1 MFFLCDYTNTKTN
14 IEMMKAIITGGAGF
28 IGSNLA
34 EVLSRD
40 NEVIIVDDL
49 STGNDANIRGLE
61 IELVKGS
68 VTDLDLLRKT
78 FKGAD
83 YVFHQAAIPSVP
95 RSIKDPVSTNEAN
108 VTGTLNVL
116 IAARDCS
123 VKKVIF
129 ASSSSAYGDTPEL
142 PKREDMNPNPLSPY
156 AVTKLIGE
164 YYCNVFDEVYDLK
177 TVALRYFNVYGPK
190 QDPHSDYAAVIPKF
204 IKRIQEGKP
213 PIIYGDGTQTRDFT
227 SVDDVVSANI
237 LAAESDAKGVYNVAT
252 GKRITINELANV
264 IMAIMERDLDPIHE
278 KQREGDVLHSL
289 GDITKAKK
297 DFGYAPG
304 DKLEANLKETVK
316 WFRKLYSS
324 EVFV

>member
-1 MFFLCDYTNTKTN
+1 
-14 IEMMKAIITGGAGF
+14 MKAIITGGAGF

-49 STGNDANIRGLE
+49 STGNEANIRGFE

-164 YYCNVFDEVYDLK
+164 YYCSVFDEVYDLK

-213 PIIYGDGTQTRDFT
+213 PIIYGDGNQTRDFT
-227 SVDDVVSANI
+227 SVDDVVNANI

-252 GKRITINELANV
+252 GKRITINELASV
-264 IMAIMERDLDPIHE
+264 IMAIMGRDLDPIHE
-278 KQREGDVLHSL
+278 KPREGDVLHSL

-316 WFRKLYSS
+316 WFRELYSS
-324 EVFV
+324 E

>member
-1 MFFLCDYTNTKTN
+1 
-14 IEMMKAIITGGAGF
+14 MKAIITGGAGF

-49 STGNDANIRGLE
+49 STGNEANIRGFE
-61 IELVKGS
+61 IEFVKGS
-68 VTDLDLLRKT
+68 VTDLDLLRKV

-156 AVTKLIGE
+156 AVTKLVGE
-164 YYCNVFDEVYDLK
+164 YYCNVFDDVYDLK
-177 TVALRYFNVYGPK
+177 TAALRYFNVYGPK

-213 PIIYGDGTQTRDFT
+213 PIIYGDGNQTRDFT
-227 SVDDVVSANI
+227 SVEDVVSANI

-252 GKRITINELANV
+252 GKRITINELASV
-264 IMAIMERDLDPIHE
+264 IMAIMGRDLDPIHE

-316 WFRKLYSS
+316 WFRELYSS
-324 EVFV
+324 DVFV

>member
-1 MFFLCDYTNTKTN
+1 
-14 IEMMKAIITGGAGF
+14 MKAIITGGAGF

-68 VTDLDLLRKT
+68 VTDLDLLRKI

-108 VTGTLNVL
+108 VTGTLKVL
-116 IAARDCS
+116 IAARDCG

-190 QDPHSDYAAVIPKF
+190 QDPYSDYAAVIPKF

-252 GKRITINELANV
+252 GKRITINELASV
-264 IMAIMERDLDPIHE
+264 IMAIMGRDLDPIHE
-278 KQREGDVLHSL
+278 KPREGDVLHSL

-316 WFRKLYSS
+316 WFRELYSS
-324 EVFV
+324 E

>member
-1 MFFLCDYTNTKTN
+1 
-14 IEMMKAIITGGAGF
+14 MKAIVTGGAGF

-49 STGNDANIRGLE
+49 STGNEANISGFE

-68 VTDLDLLRKT
+68 VTDLDLLRKI
-78 FKGAD
+78 FEGAD

-95 RSIKDPVSTNEAN
+95 RSIKDPVRTNEAN

-116 IAARDCS
+116 IAARDGD
-123 VKKVIF
+123 VKKLIF

-164 YYCNVFDEVYDLK
+164 YYCNVFGEVYDLK
-177 TVALRYFNVYGPK
+177 TAALRYFNVYGPK
-190 QDPHSDYAAVIPKF
+190 QDPYSDYAAVIPKF

-213 PIIYGDGTQTRDFT
+213 PIIYGDGNQTRDFT

-252 GKRITINELANV
+252 EKRITINELASV
-264 IMAIMERDLDPIHE
+264 IMAIMGRDLDPIHE
-278 KQREGDVLHSL
+278 KPREGDVLHSL
-289 GDITKAKK
+289 GDIAKAKK

-316 WFRKLYSS
+316 WFRELYSS
-324 EVFV
+324 EQ

>member
-1 MFFLCDYTNTKTN
+1 
-14 IEMMKAIITGGAGF
+14 MKAIITGGAGF

-49 STGNDANIRGLE
+49 STGNDANISGFE

-68 VTDLDLLRKT
+68 VTDLDLLRKI

-108 VTGTLNVL
+108 VTGTLKVL
-116 IAARDCS
+116 IAARDCG

-213 PIIYGDGTQTRDFT
+213 PIIYGDGNQTRDFT

-264 IMAIMERDLDPIHE
+264 IMAIMGRDLDPIHE
-278 KQREGDVLHSL
+278 KPREGDVLHSL

-316 WFRKLYSS
+316 WFRELYSS
-324 EVFV
+324 

>member
-1 MFFLCDYTNTKTN
+1 
-14 IEMMKAIITGGAGF
+14 MKAIITGGAGF

-49 STGNDANIRGLE
+49 STGNEANIRGLE
-61 IELVKGS
+61 IEFVKGS
-68 VTDLDLLRKT
+68 VTDLDLLRKI

-95 RSIKDPVSTNEAN
+95 RSIKDPVKTNEAN

-116 IAARDCS
+116 IAARDCG

-156 AVTKLIGE
+156 AVTKLVGE
-164 YYCNVFDEVYDLK
+164 YYCNVFNDVYDLK

-213 PIIYGDGTQTRDFT
+213 PIIYGDGNQTRDFT

-237 LAAESDAKGVYNVAT
+237 LAAERDAKGVYNVAT

-264 IMAIMERDLDPIHE
+264 IMAIMGWDLDPVHE
-278 KQREGDVLHSL
+278 KPREGDVLHSL
-289 GDITKAKK
+289 GDITKAKR
-297 DFGYAPG
+297 DFGYEPG

-316 WFRKLYSS
+316 WFRELYSS

>member
-1 MFFLCDYTNTKTN
+1 
-14 IEMMKAIITGGAGF
+14 MKAIITGGAGF

-34 EVLSRD
+34 EVLSGD

-49 STGNDANIRGLE
+49 STGNEANIRGLE

-68 VTDLDLLRKT
+68 VTDLDLLRKI
-78 FKGAD
+78 FEGAD

-108 VTGTLNVL
+108 VTGTLKVL

-177 TVALRYFNVYGPK
+177 TAALRYFNVYGPK

-252 GKRITINELANV
+252 GKRITIKELANV
-264 IMAIMERDLDPIHE
+264 IMAIMGRDLDPIHE

-304 DKLEANLKETVK
+304 DKLEENLKETVK
-316 WFRKLYSS
+316 WFRELYSS
-324 EVFV
+324 E

>member
-1 MFFLCDYTNTKTN
+1 VFFLCDYTNTKTN

-68 VTDLDLLRKT
+68 VTDLDLLRKI

-95 RSIKDPVSTNEAN
+95 RSIKDPISTNEAN

-164 YYCNVFDEVYDLK
+164 FYCNVFDEVYDLK

-264 IMAIMERDLDPIHE
+264 IMAIMGRDLDPIHE

>member
-1 MFFLCDYTNTKTN
+1 
-14 IEMMKAIITGGAGF
+14 MKAIITGGAGF

-49 STGNDANIRGLE
+49 STGNEANISGFE

-68 VTDLDLLRKT
+68 ITDLDLLRKT

-108 VTGTLNVL
+108 VTGTLKVL

-164 YYCNVFDEVYDLK
+164 YYCSVFDEVYDLK

-213 PIIYGDGTQTRDFT
+213 PIIYGDGNQTRDFT
-227 SVDDVVSANI
+227 SVDDVVNANI

-252 GKRITINELANV
+252 GKRITINELASV
-264 IMAIMERDLDPIHE
+264 IMAIMGRDLDPIHE
-278 KQREGDVLHSL
+278 KPREGDVLHSL

-316 WFRKLYSS
+316 WFRELYSS
-324 EVFV
+324 E

>member
-1 MFFLCDYTNTKTN
+1 
-14 IEMMKAIITGGAGF
+14 MMKAIITGGAGF

-49 STGNDANIRGLE
+49 STGNEANISGFE

-68 VTDLDLLRKT
+68 ITDLDLLRKI

-108 VTGTLNVL
+108 VTGTLKVL
-116 IAARDCS
+116 IAARDCG

-177 TVALRYFNVYGPK
+177 TAALRYFNVYGPK
-190 QDPHSDYAAVIPKF
+190 QDPYSDYAAVIPKF

-213 PIIYGDGTQTRDFT
+213 PIIYGDGNQTRDFT
-227 SVDDVVSANI
+227 SVDDVVNANI

-264 IMAIMERDLDPIHE
+264 IMAIMGRDLDPIHE

-324 EVFV
+324 E

>member
-1 MFFLCDYTNTKTN
+1 MRWHGDLRCRIIN

-49 STGNDANIRGLE
+49 STGNDANIRGFE

-68 VTDLDLLRKT
+68 VTDLDLLRKV

-108 VTGTLNVL
+108 VTGTLKVL

-156 AVTKLIGE
+156 AVTKLVGE
-164 YYCNVFDEVYDLK
+164 YYCNVFDDVYDLK
-177 TVALRYFNVYGPK
+177 TAALRYFNVYGPK

-213 PIIYGDGTQTRDFT
+213 PIIYGDGNQTRDFT
-227 SVDDVVSANI
+227 SVEDVVSANI

-264 IMAIMERDLDPIHE
+264 IMAIMGRDLDPIHE
-278 KQREGDVLHSL
+278 KPREGDVLHSL

-316 WFRKLYSS
+316 WFRELYSS
-324 EVFV
+324 E

>member
-1 MFFLCDYTNTKTN
+1 
-14 IEMMKAIITGGAGF
+14 MKAIITGGAGF

-49 STGNDANIRGLE
+49 STGNDANIRGFE
-61 IELVKGS
+61 IEFVKGS
-68 VTDLDLLRKT
+68 VTDLDLLRKI

-108 VTGTLNVL
+108 VTGTLKVL

-177 TVALRYFNVYGPK
+177 TAALRYFNVYGPK
-190 QDPHSDYAAVIPKF
+190 QDPYSDYAAVIPKF

-213 PIIYGDGTQTRDFT
+213 PIIYGDGNQTRDFT

-252 GKRITINELANV
+252 GKRITINELASV
-264 IMAIMERDLDPIHE
+264 IMAIMGQDLDPIHE

-316 WFRKLYSS
+316 WFRELYSS
-324 EVFV
+324 E

>member
-1 MFFLCDYTNTKTN
+1 
-14 IEMMKAIITGGAGF
+14 MKAIITGGAGF

-34 EVLSRD
+34 EVLSGD

-49 STGNDANIRGLE
+49 STGNEANIRGLE

-68 VTDLDLLRKT
+68 VTDLDLLRKI
-78 FKGAD
+78 FEGAD

-108 VTGTLNVL
+108 VTGTLKVL

-177 TVALRYFNVYGPK
+177 TAALRYFNVYGPK

-204 IKRIQEGKP
+204 IKRIQKGKP

-264 IMAIMERDLDPIHE
+264 IMAIMGRDLDLIHE

-304 DKLEANLKETVK
+304 DKLEENLKETVK
-316 WFRKLYSS
+316 WFRELYSS
-324 EVFV
+324 E

>member
-1 MFFLCDYTNTKTN
+1 
-14 IEMMKAIITGGAGF
+14 MMKAIITGGAGF

-49 STGNDANIRGLE
+49 STGNEANIRGFE

-68 VTDLDLLRKT
+68 VTDLDLLRKI
-78 FKGAD
+78 FEGAD

-264 IMAIMERDLDPIHE
+264 IMAIMGRDLDPIHE

-316 WFRKLYSS
+316 WFRELYSS
-324 EVFV
+324 DVFV

>member
-1 MFFLCDYTNTKTN
+1 
-14 IEMMKAIITGGAGF
+14 MKAIITGGAGF

-49 STGNDANIRGLE
+49 STGNEANISGLE

-68 VTDLDLLRKT
+68 VTDLDLLRKI

-108 VTGTLNVL
+108 VNGTLNVL
-116 IAARDCS
+116 IAARDCG

-177 TVALRYFNVYGPK
+177 TAALRYFNVYGPK

-213 PIIYGDGTQTRDFT
+213 PIIYGDGNQTRDFT

-237 LAAESDAKGVYNVAT
+237 LAAESDAKGVYNVAM

-264 IMAIMERDLDPIHE
+264 IMAIMGRDLDPIHE
-278 KQREGDVLHSL
+278 KPREGDVLHSL

-316 WFRKLYSS
+316 WFRELYSS
-324 EVFV
+324 E

>member
-1 MFFLCDYTNTKTN
+1 
-14 IEMMKAIITGGAGF
+14 MKAIITGGAGF

-40 NEVIIVDDL
+40 NEVIILDDL

-68 VTDLDLLRKT
+68 VTDLDLLRKI
-78 FKGAD
+78 FEGAD

-108 VTGTLNVL
+108 VTGTLKVL

-252 GKRITINELANV
+252 GKRITINELASV
-264 IMAIMERDLDPIHE
+264 IMAIMGRDLDPIHE
-278 KQREGDVLHSL
+278 KPREGDVLHSL

-316 WFRKLYSS
+316 WFRELYSS
-324 EVFV
+324 E

>member
-1 MFFLCDYTNTKTN
+1 
-14 IEMMKAIITGGAGF
+14 MKAIITGGAGF

-49 STGNDANIRGLE
+49 STGNEANIRGLE

-68 VTDLDLLRKT
+68 VTDLDLLRKV

-156 AVTKLIGE
+156 AVTKLVGE
-164 YYCNVFDEVYDLK
+164 YYCNVFDDVYDLK
-177 TVALRYFNVYGPK
+177 TAALRYFNVYGPK
-190 QDPHSDYAAVIPKF
+190 QDPYSDYAAVIPKF

-213 PIIYGDGTQTRDFT
+213 PIIYGDGNQTRDFT

-252 GKRITINELANV
+252 GKRITINEFANV
-264 IMAIMERDLDPIHE
+264 IMAIMGRDLDPIHE

-316 WFRKLYSS
+316 WFRELYSS
-324 EVFV
+324 DVFV

>member
-1 MFFLCDYTNTKTN
+1 
-14 IEMMKAIITGGAGF
+14 MKAIITGGAGF

-49 STGNDANIRGLE
+49 STGNEANIRGFE

-68 VTDLDLLRKT
+68 VTDLDLLRKV

-156 AVTKLIGE
+156 AVTKLVGE
-164 YYCNVFDEVYDLK
+164 YYCNVFDDVYDLK
-177 TVALRYFNVYGPK
+177 TAALRYFNVYGPK
-190 QDPHSDYAAVIPKF
+190 QDPYSDYAAVIPKF

-213 PIIYGDGTQTRDFT
+213 PIIYGDGNQTRDFT

-252 GKRITINELANV
+252 GKRITINELASV
-264 IMAIMERDLDPIHE
+264 IMAIMGRDLDPIHE

-324 EVFV
+324 DVFV

>member
-1 MFFLCDYTNTKTN
+1 MN
-14 IEMMKAIITGGAGF
+14 AIITGGAGF

-49 STGNDANIRGLE
+49 STGNDANIRGFE

-68 VTDLDLLRKT
+68 ITDLDLLRKI

-108 VTGTLNVL
+108 VTGTLKVL
-116 IAARDCS
+116 IAARDCG

-177 TVALRYFNVYGPK
+177 TAALRYFNVYGPK

-213 PIIYGDGTQTRDFT
+213 PIIYGDGNQTRDFT

-252 GKRITINELANV
+252 GKRITINELASV
-264 IMAIMERDLDPIHE
+264 IMAIMGRDLDPIHE
-278 KQREGDVLHSL
+278 KPREGDVLHSL

-316 WFRKLYSS
+316 WFRELYSS
-324 EVFV
+324 E

>member
-1 MFFLCDYTNTKTN
+1 
-14 IEMMKAIITGGAGF
+14 MMKAVITGGAGF

-49 STGNDANIRGLE
+49 STGNEANIRGFE

-68 VTDLDLLRKT
+68 VTDLDLLRKI

-164 YYCNVFDEVYDLK
+164 YYCNVFDEVYNLK
-177 TVALRYFNVYGPK
+177 TAALRYFNVYGPK
-190 QDPHSDYAAVIPKF
+190 QDPYSDYAAVIPKF

-213 PIIYGDGTQTRDFT
+213 PIIYGDGNQTRDFT

-252 GKRITINELANV
+252 GKRITINELASV
-264 IMAIMERDLDPIHE
+264 IMAIMGRDMDPIHE
-278 KQREGDVLHSL
+278 KPREGDVLHSL

-304 DKLEANLKETVK
+304 DKLEANLKETVR
-316 WFRKLYSS
+316 WFRKLYPSKYK
-324 EVFV
+324 V

>member
-1 MFFLCDYTNTKTN
+1 
-14 IEMMKAIITGGAGF
+14 MKAIITGGAGF

-34 EVLSRD
+34 EVLSGD

-49 STGNDANIRGLE
+49 STGNEANIRGLE

-68 VTDLDLLRKT
+68 VTDLDLLRKI
-78 FKGAD
+78 FEGAD

-177 TVALRYFNVYGPK
+177 TAALRYFNVYGPK

-264 IMAIMERDLDPIHE
+264 IMAIMGRDLDPIHE

-304 DKLEANLKETVK
+304 DKLEENLKETVK
-316 WFRKLYSS
+316 WFRELYSS
-324 EVFV
+324 E

>member
-1 MFFLCDYTNTKTN
+1 
-14 IEMMKAIITGGAGF
+14 MKAIITGGAGF

-49 STGNDANIRGLE
+49 STGNEANIRGFE

-68 VTDLDLLRKT
+68 VTDLDLLRKV

-156 AVTKLIGE
+156 AVTKLVGE
-164 YYCNVFDEVYDLK
+164 YYCNVFDDVYDLK
-177 TVALRYFNVYGPK
+177 TAALRYFNVYGPK
-190 QDPHSDYAAVIPKF
+190 QDPYSDYAAVIPKF

-213 PIIYGDGTQTRDFT
+213 PIIYGDGNQTRDFT

-252 GKRITINELANV
+252 GKRITINELASV
-264 IMAIMERDLDPIHE
+264 IMAIMGRDLDPIHE
-278 KQREGDVLHSL
+278 KPREGDVLHSL

-316 WFRKLYSS
+316 WFRELYSS
-324 EVFV
+324 DVFV

>member
-1 MFFLCDYTNTKTN
+1 
-14 IEMMKAIITGGAGF
+14 MKAIITGGAGF

-49 STGNDANIRGLE
+49 STGNEANIRGLE

-68 VTDLDLLRKT
+68 VTDLDLLRKI

-156 AVTKLIGE
+156 AVTKLVGE

-190 QDPHSDYAAVIPKF
+190 QDPYSDYAAVIPKF

-252 GKRITINELANV
+252 GKRITINELASV
-264 IMAIMERDLDPIHE
+264 IMAIMGRDLDPIHE
-278 KQREGDVLHSL
+278 KPREGDVLHSL

-316 WFRKLYSS
+316 WFRELYSS
-324 EVFV
+324 DVFV

>member
-1 MFFLCDYTNTKTN
+1 
-14 IEMMKAIITGGAGF
+14 MKAIITGGAGF

-49 STGNDANIRGLE
+49 STGNDANIRGFE

-68 VTDLDLLRKT
+68 VTDLDLLRKI

-108 VTGTLNVL
+108 VTGTLKVL
-116 IAARDCS
+116 IAARDCG

-177 TVALRYFNVYGPK
+177 TAALRYFNVYGPK

-213 PIIYGDGTQTRDFT
+213 PIIYGDGNQTRDFT

-264 IMAIMERDLDPIHE
+264 IMAIMGRDLDPIHE

-316 WFRKLYSS
+316 WFRELYSS
-324 EVFV
+324 E

>member
-1 MFFLCDYTNTKTN
+1 
-14 IEMMKAIITGGAGF
+14 MKAIITGGAGF

-40 NEVIIVDDL
+40 NEVIIVDDI
-49 STGNDANIRGLE
+49 STGNEANIRSFE

-68 VTDLDLLRKT
+68 VTDLDLLRKI

-95 RSIKDPVSTNEAN
+95 RSIKDPISTNEAN

-116 IAARDCS
+116 IAARDCG

-156 AVTKLIGE
+156 AVTKLVGE
-164 YYCNVFDEVYDLK
+164 YYCNVFNEVYDLR
-177 TVALRYFNVYGPK
+177 TAALRYFNVYGPK
-190 QDPHSDYAAVIPKF
+190 QDPYSDYAAVIPKF

-213 PIIYGDGTQTRDFT
+213 PIIYGDGNQTRDFT

-264 IMAIMERDLDPIHE
+264 IMAIMGRALGPIHE
-278 KQREGDVLHSL
+278 KPREGDVLHSL

-297 DFGYAPG
+297 DFGYEPG

-316 WFRKLYSS
+316 WFRELYSS
-324 EVFV
+324 EQKV

>member
-1 MFFLCDYTNTKTN
+1 
-14 IEMMKAIITGGAGF
+14 MKAIITGGAGF

-49 STGNDANIRGLE
+49 STGNEANIRGFE

-68 VTDLDLLRKT
+68 VTDLDLLRKV

-156 AVTKLIGE
+156 AVTKLVGE
-164 YYCNVFDEVYDLK
+164 YYCNVFDDVYDLK
-177 TVALRYFNVYGPK
+177 TAALRYFNVYGPK

-213 PIIYGDGTQTRDFT
+213 PIIYGDGNQTRDFT

-252 GKRITINELANV
+252 GKRITINELASV
-264 IMAIMERDLDPIHE
+264 IMAIMGRDLDPIHE

-316 WFRKLYSS
+316 WFRELYSS
-324 EVFV
+324 DVFV

>member
-1 MFFLCDYTNTKTN
+1 
-14 IEMMKAIITGGAGF
+14 MKAIITGGAGF

-49 STGNDANIRGLE
+49 STGNDANIRGFE

-68 VTDLDLLRKT
+68 VTDLDLLRKI

-177 TVALRYFNVYGPK
+177 TAALRYFNVYGPK
-190 QDPHSDYAAVIPKF
+190 QDPYSDYAAVIPKF

-213 PIIYGDGTQTRDFT
+213 PIIYGDGNQTRDFT

-252 GKRITINELANV
+252 GKRITINELASV
-264 IMAIMERDLDPIHE
+264 IMAIMGRDLDPIHE
-278 KQREGDVLHSL
+278 KPREGDVLHSL

-316 WFRKLYSS
+316 WFRELYSS
-324 EVFV
+324 E

>member
-1 MFFLCDYTNTKTN
+1 
-14 IEMMKAIITGGAGF
+14 MKAIITGGAGF

-49 STGNDANIRGLE
+49 STGNDANIRGFE

-68 VTDLDLLRKT
+68 VTDLDLLRKV

-264 IMAIMERDLDPIHE
+264 IMAIMGRDLDPIHE
-278 KQREGDVLHSL
+278 KPREGDVLHSL

-316 WFRKLYSS
+316 WFRELYSS
-324 EVFV
+324 E